1 MNVVAAID
9 QGTTGTTVLLLDA
22 AGRIVGRGYRELP
35 QYFPAPGWVEHDPED
50 WVRTTVDALAEARA
64 AAGDP
69 EVVAVGLT
77 NQRETTVLWERDSGR
92 PVGRAIVWQDR
103 RTQDRCAELRR
114 GGHEEA
120 VAARTGLLLDP
131 YFSATKIAWLL
142 EHHSGLRARAEG
154 GEIAFG
160 TVDSFLAFRLSGGR
174 SHVTDLSNASRTLL
188 FDLSSLDWSEELLSL
203 FGVPRA
209 LLPRLVPSSGQL
221 ASLRGVP
228 GLADGTPL
236 CGMAGDQQAALFGQ
250 GCLAPGDAKCTYGTG
265 AFLLMNVGQQAIRSR
280 HRLLTSVAWQI
291 DGVTTYALEGS
302 AFVAGALVQWLRD
315 GLGII
320 EKSADVEALAASV
333 PDSGGVVI
341 VPALAGLGAPHWRP
355 EARGLIA
362 GITRGTTRAH
372 LARAALEAI
381 ALQIVELV
389 AAMQGDSG
397 RQLRALRVDGGATAN
412 NLLMQIQADLLG
424 VEVLRPAAVE
434 VTALGAAR
442 LAGQAIGFFDQTAG
456 AAAGATTVTRFS
468 PTLEHTQPGA
478 GTMSGT
484 LSGAVSA
491 TTPDGPR
498 GLRARWREAV
508 EKA

>member
-1 MNVVAAID
+1 VIAKVSTNATRKVVAAID

-22 AGRIVGRGYRELP
+22 TGTIVGRGYRELP
-35 QYFPAPGWVEHDPED
+35 QHFPAPGWVEHDPED
-50 WVRTTVDALAEARA
+50 WVRSTFEALTLARA

-77 NQRETTVLWERDSGR
+77 NQRETTVLWDRQSGQ
-92 PVGRAIVWQDR
+92 PVAPAIVWQDR
-103 RTQDRCAELRR
+103 RTQDACARLREA
-114 GGHEEA
+114 GHEPK

-131 YFSATKIAWLL
+131 YFSATKVAWLL
-142 EHHSGLRARAEG
+142 ERVPGLRARAEA

-160 TVDSFLAFRLSGGR
+160 TVDAYLTHRLSGGR
-174 SHVTDLSNASRTLL
+174 AHITDVSNASRTLL
-188 FDLSSLDWSEELLSL
+188 FDLHTLDWSDELLSL
-203 FGVPRA
+203 FGVPRSV
-209 LLPRLVPSSGQL
+209 LPRLVPCSGQL
-221 ASLRGVP
+221 TSLRGVP

-236 CGMAGDQQAALFGQ
+236 CGMAGDQQAALYGQ
-250 GCLAPGDAKCTYGTG
+250 ACFAPGDAKCTYGTG
-265 AFLLMNVGQQAIRSR
+265 AFLLMNIGDKVIASR

-291 DGVTTYALEGS
+291 DGVTTFALEGS

-320 EKSADVEALAASV
+320 QRSADVEALAASV

-341 VPALAGLGAPHWRP
+341 VPALSGLGAPHWRP

-372 LARAALEAI
+372 LARAALESI

-389 AAMQGDSG
+389 SAMEADSG
-397 RQLRALRVDGGATAN
+397 RRLRALRVDGGATAN

-424 VEVLRPAAVE
+424 VEVQRPPAVE

-442 LAGQAIGFFDQTAG
+442 LAGRAIGFFAPP
-456 AAAGATTVTRFS
+456 AERAAGDPAA
-468 PTLEHTQPGA
+468 PGA
-478 GTMSGT
+478 SRFAPTADHTGRQTRW
-484 LSGAVSA
+484 A
-491 TTPDGPR
+491 DGQA
-498 GLRARWREAV
+498 LRARWQEAV
-508 EKA
+508 GKA